1 MEKLEQYRGYIQQ
14 LLTAYANRGSSKS
27 EIEKQVIFDTIHD
40 HYQLVYV
47 GLAD

>member
-14 LLTAYANRGSSKS
+14 SLAEYASRSSSKS

-40 HYQLVYV
+40 HYQLVYRTPI
-47 GLAD
+47 